1 MIALDVARTI
11 NIDPRGGPVR
21 VFGDLLEPTGQ
32 VMPLK
37 IDLWRKVRHP
47 PPELVHAKTLKKS
60 ADPVEYYQ
68 VAHPAGLIGKVVTW
82 TWNLAGLQEHVTG
95 WRVVVDVQQG
105 ESSVEGYPVE
115 YRGEFEAGTRYDE
128 LKVSESVE
136 DVRGPL
142 GNVGSY
148 QMVKGQ

>member
-1 MIALDVARTI
+1 LAVARTI
-11 NIDPRGGPVR
+11 RIDPRGGPVT
-21 VFGDLLEPTGQ
+21 VFGDLLDPSGLG
-32 VMPLK
+32 MPLK

-47 PPELVHAKTLKKS
+47 PPELVHAKTLKKPQE
-60 ADPVEYYQ
+60 PVDYTP
-68 VAHPAGLIGKVVTW
+68 VPHPAGLIGKVVTW
-82 TWNLAGLQEHVTG
+82 TWNLAGLPNEISA
-95 WRVVVDVQQG
+95 WRIVVDVRQG
-105 ESSVEGYPVE
+105 KASIDGYPVE

-136 DVRGPL
+136 DHRGPL